1 MAEESAEFELAMIIS
16 NLDIEDGTL
25 GIRKAQAATLE
36 QKHLIARLTR
46 EMNDSTFV
54 VNVGYREEQLIFVV
68 YDKMRDLT
76 LQLKLK
82 WSMPESPTYEEAMEF
97 VEQLDTKVL
106 TVVDHNR

>member
-1 MAEESAEFELAMIIS
+1 MAEESAEFEMAMIIS

-25 GIRKAQAATLE
+25 GIRKAQAAALE
-36 QKHLIARLTR
+36 QKYLIARLTR
-46 EMNDSTFV
+46 EMNGSTFV

-82 WSMPESPTYEEAMEF
+82 WSMPESPTRAEAVEF
-97 VEQLDTKVL
+97 VD
-106 TVVDHNR
+106 